1 MRPDEDAPQDGHF
14 MDPARLAQLPLF
26 ADLTD
31 DERAEVAA
39 CVREIT
45 VDAGTTLATEGD
57 NAYELFVIEAGD
69 ADVHKGGAVVRTLG
83 PGDVFGEIGLLATGT
98 RTASVVARSPMR
110 LVAMFSRE
118 FKQLEDR
125 MPGLAKSLRQTMA
138 QRVAETSF

>member
-1 MRPDEDAPQDGHF
+1 
-14 MDPARLAQLPLF
+14 MDPARLAQTPLF

-31 DERAEVAA
+31 EERAEIAA
-39 CVREIT
+39 CMREVN

-69 ADVHKGGAVVRTLG
+69 ADVHKGGEVVRKLG

-98 RTASVVARSPMR
+98 RTATVVAASPMR

-118 FKQLEDR
+118 YKRLEDR
-125 MPGLAKSLRQTMA
+125 MPSLAKSLRETMA
-138 QRVAETSF
+138 KRVAETSF